1 MYYKL
6 RKIGKK
12 TGRGTVYVVYRFGQ
26 SELAKTTGVNVLPSE
41 FNPKTG
47 KVNGKN
53 SLFPELNAQIQAVA
67 GRMERAVRNARGE
80 GLLPTTATVEACYAK
95 LISVDD
101 ELPDL
106 QDGAEVA
113 ADDLQRQ
120 MNELR
125 TQLARKEAAYADML
139 LAAGLSNGPNAK
151 ALFTDKIADFLAT
164 RPNYRPATILG
175 YRDLSSMVAKFHS
188 SLQLADVNVE
198 FLQDFQRHLLDKE
211 MRNQSV
217 RTILDRLRTVYTHFA
232 EDEGLSL
239 LIFRKFRPIPALAND
254 NVIYL
259 TPEEIDAIAALEIKA
274 PTLRQVQQQFLFA
287 CETGLRHS
295 DLYIT
300 AANVVG
306 EELRVTT
313 RKKQKTVTVP
323 LTERAKAII
332 EGPCF
337 PFKPVNVNH
346 YNKAIQQVCKKAPVL
361 NALVTVTHYSGAKT
375 FVQTRMKWQMI
386 SSHVARK
393 SAINNWLAKGVRE
406 TVVAD
411 WAGHSD
417 LKMLQRHYQN
427 RASASRQ
434 EASKIR

>member
-12 TGRGTVYVVYRFGQ
+12 TGQGTVYVVHRFGQ

-80 GLLPTTATVEACYAK
+80 GLLPTTATVEACYSK
-95 LISVDD
+95 LVSVDAA
-101 ELPDL
+101 LPDL
-106 QDGAEVA
+106 RDGAEVA
-113 ADDLQRQ
+113 ADDLKRQ
-120 MNELR
+120 MADLR
-125 TQLARKEAAYADML
+125 EQLAQKESAYADML
-139 LAAGLSNGPNAK
+139 LAAGLANGPDPK

-164 RPNYRPATILG
+164 RPNYRPATVSG
-175 YRDLSSMVAKFHS
+175 YRDLGSMIAKFRP
-188 SLQLADVNVE
+188 SLQLADINLG

-211 MRNQSV
+211 LRNQSV
-217 RTILDRLRTVYTHFA
+217 RVILDRLKAIYSHFA

-239 LIFRKFRPIPALAND
+239 GLFRRFKPIPALAND

-274 PTLRQVQQQFLFA
+274 ATLRQVQQQFLFA

-323 LTERAKAII
+323 LTERAKAILK
-332 EGPCF
+332 GPCF
-337 PFKPVNVNH
+337 PFKPIHVNH

-361 NALVTVTHYSGAKT
+361 KVPVTVTHYSGAKT
-375 FVQTRMKWQMI
+375 FVETRMKWQLI

-417 LKMLQRHYQN
+417 LKMLRRHYQN
-427 RASASRQ
+427 REAASRQ
-434 EASKIR
+434 EAVKIR